1 MRARLDIEYLREAQ
15 QRIDKVGERAKAPE
29 PALRSHAMLAALRAN
44 ERRLFASNK
53 WTKNTRKW
61 DARKRK
67 RGLSPKRM
75 QASGLLRLILEAGNT
90 GSAVRFSAY
99 NGTLIYGL
107 YGGRTAVFYARILAD
122 RDRRRRPVRL
132 DKVFRVR
139 ATEIVTRY
147 VAEDVLA

>member
-15 QRIDKVGERAKAPE
+15 DRIDAVGERARSPE
-29 PALRSHAMLAALRAN
+29 PALRSDAMLGALRAN
-44 ERRLFASNK
+44 ERRLFASTK
-53 WTKNTRKW
+53 WTKNTAKW

-75 QASGLLRLILEAGNT
+75 QASGLLRLILEAGGRNV
-90 GSAVRFSAY
+90 VRFSAY

-132 DKVFRVR
+132 DKVFRLK
-139 ATEIVTRY
+139 ASDIVSRY
-147 VAEDVLA
+147 VALDEL